1 MKKQIL
7 LPFIAAAAM
16 LFPACSGD
24 NDNSISSTDIPPTS
38 SEEAA
43 LESSNAN
50 SETDGT
56 SSEGGA
62 VESSATVASSS
73 SAAPT
78 KYYGAELTGIKQF
91 KYGRFE
97 ARMKMAAI
105 SGSVSS
111 MFLYYD
117 NSYKGGGEKWNE
129 IDIEVLGNNS
139 KGFQSNIIT
148 GTAES
153 RITEEGKHPL
163 EFDVREDYHLY
174 GMIWTPEYV
183 SWEIDS
189 VEVRRV
195 ELGDTKGQIQHLS
208 EGDTQSLRFNLWVSK
223 DPKWTGAFTGE
234 NLPEKQYIDY
244 VRVYSYDSTA
254 KTFTLDWQDDFDG
267 DVLNSNYWQN
277 QNSWDMEG
285 VTYRKQNLYVE
296 DGKAVLVL
304 D

>member
-24 NDNSISSTDIPPTS
+24 NDNSISSTDVPPTS

-43 LESSNAN
+43 PESSDAN
-50 SETDGT
+50 SGADGT
-56 SSEGGA
+56 SS
-62 VESSATVASSS
+62 SSIKYS
-73 SAAPT
+73 
-78 KYYGAELTGIKQF
+78 YYGAELTGIKQF

-117 NSYKGGGEKWNE
+117 NSWMGKGEKWNE

-174 GMIWTPEYV
+174 GMIWTPDTV
-183 SWEIDS
+183 IWEIDS
-189 VEVRRV
+189 IPVRKV
-195 ELGDTKGQIQHLS
+195 SLGDPKGQIKHLS
-208 EGDTQSLRFNLWVSK
+208 EGGTQSLRFNLWVSK
-223 DPKWTGAFTGE
+223 DPKWTGKFTGE
-234 NLPEKQYIDY
+234 GLPEKQYIDY
-244 VRVYSYDSTA
+244 VRVYSYDTTA
-254 KTFTLDWQDDFDG
+254 KTFTQEWQDDFDG
-267 DVLNSNYWQN
+267 EDLNPEYWQN

-285 VTYRKQNLYVE
+285 VTYRRENLYVE

-304 D
+304 DRDPQ

>member
-43 LESSNAN
+43 PESSDAN
-50 SETDGT
+50 SGADGT
-56 SSEGGA
+56 SS
-62 VESSATVASSS
+62 SSIKYS
-73 SAAPT
+73 
-78 KYYGAELTGIKQF
+78 YYGAELTGIKQF

-117 NSYKGGGEKWNE
+117 NSWMGDGEKWNE

-174 GMIWTPEYV
+174 GMIWTPDTV
-183 SWEIDS
+183 IWEIDS
-189 VEVRRV
+189 IPVRKV
-195 ELGDTKGQIQHLS
+195 SLGDTKGQIKHLS
-208 EGDTQSLRFNLWVSK
+208 EGGTQSLRFNLWVSK
-223 DPKWTGAFTGE
+223 DPKWTGKFTGE
-234 NLPEKQYIDY
+234 GLPEKQYIDY
-244 VRVYSYDSTA
+244 VRVYSYDTTA
-254 KTFTLDWQDDFDG
+254 KTFTQEWQDDFDG
-267 DVLNSNYWQN
+267 EDLNPEYWQN

-285 VTYRKQNLYVE
+285 VTYRRENLYVE

-304 D
+304 DRDPQ